1 MKLNFES
8 AKIEAEKLGIKLLS
22 DFSEEVL
29 SSTENLI
36 KEKGDQILIRIL
48 NFTYNRKFYE
58 QYFGHSEKLGNVF
71 VTTISEILPNNE
83 TGGVI
88 NYIVEEN
95 STNTN
100 IYNPEQYILFDELS
114 ANILPKRKSA
124 VLAEITAKI
133 AGYNFVAYELFEMIE
148 KFQKGRDDVFWYPNG
163 QIAFYTNDRYEISVE
178 SVGECQFE
186 YNGDRYRYKYGIDD
200 DELIEIEEMGI
211 KRDADLSKLDFSA
224 SPWFEVIIYDTK
236 NKEYIS
242 EGYETVID
250 YADDVFDL
258 DYYLS
263 IIREYEQEYDGQ

>member
-8 AKIEAEKLGIKLLS
+8 AKIEAEKLGIKLLPNV
-22 DFSEEVL
+22 SEEVL
-29 SSTENLI
+29 SSTESLI

-48 NFTYNRKFYE
+48 HFTYNKKFYE

-71 VTTISEILPNNE
+71 VTTISEILPNNA

-88 NYIVEEN
+88 KYTIEEN
-95 STNTN
+95 STNAN
-100 IYNPEQYILFDELS
+100 IYNPEPYILFDELS
-114 ANILPKRKSA
+114 KNILPKRKSA
-124 VLAEITAKI
+124 VLAEISAKI

-148 KFQKGRDDVFWYPNG
+148 KFQKGRDDAFRYPNG

-186 YNGDRYRYKYGIDD
+186 YNGDNYRYKYGIDD
-200 DELIEIEEMGI
+200 DDLIEIEEMGI
-211 KRDADLSKLDFSA
+211 KRDADLSKLDFGA

>member
-8 AKIEAEKLGIKLLS
+8 AKIEAEKLGIKLLPNV
-22 DFSEEVL
+22 SEEVL
-29 SSTENLI
+29 SSTESLI
-36 KEKGDQILIRIL
+36 KEKGDQLLIHILH
-48 NFTYNRKFYE
+48 FAYKGKFYE

-95 STNTN
+95 STNVN
-100 IYNPEQYILFDELS
+100 IYNPEQYIIFNELS
-114 ANILPKRKSA
+114 KETYPKRKSA
-124 VLAEITAKI
+124 VLAEISAKL
-133 AGYNFVAYELFEMIE
+133 ADYDVVKGELFELIE
-148 KFQKGRDDVFWYPNG
+148 EFQKGREDTFWYPNG
-163 QIAFYTNDRYEISVE
+163 RIIFYNNGRYQIFVE
-178 SVGECQFE
+178 AVGECRFE

-200 DELIEIEEMGI
+200 DELIELKELGI
-211 KRDADLSKLDFSA
+211 KRDADLSKLDFYA
-224 SPWFEVIIYDTK
+224 NPWFEVIIYDTNK
-236 NKEYIS
+236 KEYIS

-263 IIREYEQEYDGQ
+263 IIRDYEQEHDGQ

>member
-8 AKIEAEKLGIKLLS
+8 AKIEAEKLGIKLYPTV
-22 DFSEEVL
+22 SEETI

-36 KEKGDQILIRIL
+36 SEKGNRIL
-48 NFTYNRKFYE
+48 LRILHFNYNGKSYE

-95 STNTN
+95 STSEN
-100 IYNPEQYILFDELS
+100 IYNPEQYIVFNELS
-114 ANILPKRKSA
+114 KETYPKRKSA
-124 VLAEITAKI
+124 ILAEISAKL
-133 AGYNFVAYELFEMIE
+133 ADYDFEKGYILDSIE
-148 KFQKGRDDVFWYPNG
+148 EFQKGRDDAFWYPNG
-163 QIAFYTNDRYEISVE
+163 TIVKYRNDRYQIYVE
-178 SVGECQFE
+178 VVGECTFSYYYQ
-186 YNGDRYRYKYGIDD
+186 RYRYKHGLDEEDLLELEELGI
-200 DELIEIEEMGI
+200 E
-211 KRDADLSKLDFSA
+211 RDADLSKLDFDS
-224 SPWFEVIIYDTK
+224 SPWFEVLIYDIQK
-236 NKEYIS
+236 KEYVS

-263 IIREYEQEYDGQ
+263 IIDEYEQEHDGH

>member
-48 NFTYNRKFYE
+48 HFTYNRKIYE
-58 QYFGHSEKLGNVF
+58 QYFGHSENLGNVF

-114 ANILPKRKSA
+114 KNILPKRKSA
-124 VLAEITAKI
+124 VLAEISAKI
-133 AGYNFVAYELFEMIE
+133 AGYNFVAYELFGMIE
-148 KFQKGRDDVFWYPNG
+148 KFQKGREDAFRYPNG
-163 QIAFYTNDRYEISVE
+163 QIAVYKNDRYEIFVE
-178 SVGECQFE
+178 SVGECEFG
-186 YNGDRYRYKYGIDD
+186 YNDDRYRYKYGIDD

-211 KRDADLSKLDFSA
+211 KRDADLSKLDFGA

-236 NKEYIS
+236 KKEYIS

-263 IIREYEQEYDGQ
+263 IIHEYEQECDSQ